1 MPYCQATLVFLNSL
15 TLIFQ
20 TIFFALLEGPLEGP
34 ARRMDVLTYFS
45 SKFSTNFRKQ
55 TRFFSAQLHAQNIKD
70 LFCLSVSVLSFPLRS
85 KLMLSTKLAAE
96 QKPFN

>member
-55 TRFFSAQLHAQNIKD
+55 TRFFSAQLHVQNKIFSVFPFRSFRF
-70 LFCLSVSVLSFPLRS
+70 LFAL
-85 KLMLSTKLAAE
+85 
-96 QKPFN
+96 N